1 MHATIPQITSHLTA
15 HGIRPSAQR
24 IAIMRYLMENR
35 VHPTADMIYNDLIAE
50 NPTLSRTTVYNTLWL
65 FADQHAVKALTI
77 DRTNTRFDYS
87 EEPHAHFMC
96 RGCGSIFDVPATVS
110 PTIRSSAMQQPLHV
124 EHMDIHYTGL
134 CDQCYNAAHTPEIK

>member
-1 MHATIPQITSHLTA
+1 MHATIPQVTSHLNA

-35 VHPTADMIYNDLIAE
+35 VHPTADKIYTDLMAD

-65 FADQHAVKALTI
+65 FADKHAVTALTI

-87 EEPHAHFMC
+87 EMPHAHFLC
-96 RGCGSIFDVPATVS
+96 RCCGKIFDVPACIS
-110 PTIRSSAMQQPLHV
+110 PIVQSSSIKQAPLHI

-134 CDQCYNAAHTPEIK
+134 CHDCHVNQNQ

>member
-1 MHATIPQITSHLTA
+1 MTVTVPDITSHLAA

-35 VHPTADMIYNDLIAE
+35 VHPTADMIYNDLIAD

-65 FADQHAVKALTI
+65 FADNHAVSALTI
-77 DRTNTRFDYS
+77 DRTNTHFDYS
-87 EEPHAHFMC
+87 EKPHAHFLC
-96 RGCGSIFDVPATVS
+96 RCCGKIFDVPAIIS
-110 PTIRSSAMQQPLHV
+110 PIVQSSAEHAKLHV

-134 CDQCYNAAHTPEIK
+134 CNDCHSIRQN

>member
-1 MHATIPQITSHLTA
+1 MHVTIPEVTSHLAA

-35 VHPTADMIYNDLIAE
+35 VHPTADKIYSDLIVD

-65 FADQHAVKALTI
+65 FADKHAVTALTI

-87 EEPHAHFMC
+87 EMPHAHFLC
-96 RGCGSIFDVPATVS
+96 RGCGKIYDVPATIS
-110 PTIRSSAMQQPLHV
+110 PTVQSSAEHAPLHV
-124 EHMDIHYTGL
+124 EQMDIHYTGL
-134 CDQCYNAAHTPEIK
+134 CHECHTTMYS